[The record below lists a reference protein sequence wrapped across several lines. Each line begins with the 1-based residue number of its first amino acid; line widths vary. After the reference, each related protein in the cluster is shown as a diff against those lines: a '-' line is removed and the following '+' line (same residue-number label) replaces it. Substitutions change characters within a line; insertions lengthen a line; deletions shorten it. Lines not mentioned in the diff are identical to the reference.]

1 MAINKMPL
9 DLDIPP
15 FRMEMGP
22 TDSDWRLRTVRTV
35 RTPLHDKFG
44 RRVRCSHA
52 RARSLLLRRC
62 GNTSED
68 ATRISQQWVDVTRFS
83 RAILFKSQPISQPH
97 LLTKVS
103 DSTHA
108 SELKARLAPG
118 LSALAPCEHSTLK
131 PCSGS

>member
-83 RAILFKSQPISQPH
+83 RAILFKSTGRSQPVSQPH

-103 DSTHA
+103 DLTHA
-108 SELKARLAPG
+108 SEPKARPAPA
-118 LSALAPCEHSTLK
+118 LSALAPDERSRL
-131 PCSGS
+131 